1 MPSTIA
7 NKKVDFLSDYKHI
20 VKENESISY
29 LYIVYQLFLMVSTV
43 LRPATVLLM
52 ITGAYIKNGAA
63 VTHRNRRGFSLGSS
77 MVEDIDENKR
87 KLLNWQLYVINSL
100 IWHGLRRRS

>member
-43 LRPATVLLM
+43 LRSATVLLM
-52 ITGAYIKNGAA
+52 ITGAYIKNGAPG
-63 VTHRNRRGFSLGSS
+63 THRNRRGFSLGSS
-77 MVEDIDENKR
+77 MVVDIDEKKR
-87 KLLNWQLYVINSL
+87 KLLSYITTDALLSL
-100 IWHGLRRRS
+100 